1 MKAGNPRRPKWIRRV
16 QRAAEEMLKIQ
27 RSKEE
32 ASGKTTQWT
41 WKESANAK
49 GNPRKMKTDA
59 AAAVMKDAGEDDGA
73 KSADLEAAVLEAAES
88 VSPFQPGPGLLA
100 WGQESAHA

>member
-32 ASGKTTQWT
+32 ASGKKTQST

-49 GNPRKMKTDA
+49 GNPRRKKMKADA
-59 AAAVMKDAGEDDGA
+59 AAAVMKDADEDAGA
-73 KSADLEAAVLEAAES
+73 KPADHEPADLEAAE
-88 VSPFQPGPGLLA
+88 
-100 WGQESAHA
+100 

>member
-1 MKAGNPRRPKWIRRV
+1 MKA
-16 QRAAEEMLKIQ
+16 
-27 RSKEE
+27 
-32 ASGKTTQWT
+32 
-41 WKESANAK
+41 
-49 GNPRKMKTDA
+49 DA